1 MCICLIICSYILF
14 RIEVN
19 RRDYRAWYGLG
30 QTYEILKM
38 PFYAIYYYK
47 QAQLL
52 RPHDSRMVLALG
64 EAYEKQDKIQ
74 DALKCYYKACSVGDI
89 EGMAL
94 LKLAT
99 YVSKLN
105 SILNMYSIKYICVLL
120 QCITDYMKN

>member
-1 MCICLIICSYILF
+1 
-14 RIEVN
+14 
-19 RRDYRAWYGLG
+19 
-30 QTYEILKM
+30 
-38 PFYAIYYYK
+38 
-47 QAQLL
+47 
-52 RPHDSRMVLALG
+52 MVLALG

-99 YVSKLN
+99 YVLKLN